1 MIKGIIKQAVIDILR
16 EQNLI
21 HDGSRYTISQDTQTR
36 VENIG
41 DVLRAYRKELD
52 GLRAALEICYTD
64 DEGIEKKYRH
74 KKWNEVTKE
83 ERDLLCKRY
92 DIVLNSVCIGY
103 FIALDTSYIGDT
115 LKEKKAYEEF
125 AKQDIENNKKK
136 AKKNARSK

>member
-1 MIKGIIKQAVIDILR
+1 MIKGIIKQAVIEILM

-21 HDGSRYTISQDTQTR
+21 YDPYEYKSIKNTQSR
-36 VENIG
+36 VEDIENILE
-41 DVLRAYRKELD
+41 VYKEELD

-74 KKWNEVTKE
+74 KKWNEVTRE

-92 DIVLNSVCIGY
+92 NIVLNSVCIGY